1 MTRSGS
7 QLGIRESKQNSNV
20 AAIAATLIVGVGLG
34 LGMSA
39 MALFLSKRKCKSKED
54 NIALQATSMEQVRAL
69 PQDRDLIPPLP
80 HSLIDLLHRQ
90 ATCQLATVDHVHNAP
105 HLSQMRFTYVDAYNV
120 LVFSTRRNTAKF
132 ENLQKNKQ
140 LAAIFHNENISVT
153 VYGSLEIDGEDAEIL
168 RAEHLRKNK
177 GYEQFIVGDQIAI
190 IAVRIKRARIC
201 NINDQVSE
209 WVAS

>member
-20 AAIAATLIVGVGLG
+20 AVIAATLIVGVGLG

-39 MALFLSKRKCKSKED
+39 MALFLSKRKSKSKED

-132 ENLQKNKQ
+132 DKPRKEQAVGRHFSQREYKCD
-140 LAAIFHNENISVT
+140 SVRF
-153 VYGSLEIDGEDAEIL
+153 A
-168 RAEHLRKNK
+168 
-177 GYEQFIVGDQIAI
+177 
-190 IAVRIKRARIC
+190 
-201 NINDQVSE
+201 
-209 WVAS
+209 